1 MKWKN
6 SQQLSYEIDLKKLNE
21 QLSSISFLIE
31 DIVKNL
37 YAKITYNVYM
47 VLPKVHRT
55 NHLVLYKFFKG
66 ISKEKNIHTM
76 SLISIFFIDFFL
88 FQFQILMMFS
98 LSLYKHPQ
106 HSLFILF
113 ELFSQKG
120 CFFCFCLFC
129 IFQIMDLT
137 LTLLHSIIIILTYY
151 LTTFIL

>member
-1 MKWKN
+1 M
-6 SQQLSYEIDLKKLNE
+6 NE

-66 ISKEKNIHTM
+66 ISKERNIHTM
-76 SLISIFFIDFFL
+76 SLISIFFIDFFC
-88 FQFQILMMFS
+88 FS
-98 LSLYKHPQ
+98 FKFWWCFLWACISTLSIRYSYFLSSFLRKGA
-106 HSLFILF
+106 
-113 ELFSQKG
+113 FSVSVY
-120 CFFCFCLFC
+120 FASFRSW
-129 IFQIMDLT
+129 ILT